1 MVKVFHKP
9 FGVLSQFKPLGDK
22 PTLMDFEAL
31 RQSGKAVGRLDQ
43 DSEGLLLITP
53 WVWLQNTLTR
63 PGAVAK
69 VYWVQVEGL
78 PEEAALQSL
87 RQGVLLKDG
96 MTRPALVERI
106 EEPPVP
112 NRVPPIR
119 ERKSIPTCWLQITL
133 YQGRNRQVR
142 RMTAAVGHPTLRL
155 IRYSVGPIRLE
166 SLAVG
171 CWRPPHAGEAAW
183 IKSLRSAEE
192 AEPGRRTGR

>member
-9 FGVLSQFKPLGDK
+9 FGVLSQFKPLGEK

-31 RQSGKAVGRLDQ
+31 RQCGKAVGRLDQ

-53 WVWLQNTLTR
+53 WVWLQNALTR

-69 VYWVQVEGL
+69 TYWVQVEGL
-78 PEEAALQSL
+78 PDECALQSL

-96 MTRPALVERI
+96 LTRPALVERI
-106 EEPPVP
+106 KEPAVP
-112 NRVPPIR
+112 ERVPPIR

-133 YQGRNRQVR
+133 CQGRNRQVR
-142 RMTAAVGHPTLRL
+142 RMTAAVGYPTLRL
-155 IRYSVGPIRLE
+155 IRYSVGPIRLDGLAAGRCRSPDAEE
-166 SLAVG
+166 S
-171 CWRPPHAGEAAW
+171 AW

-192 AEPGRRTGR
+192 AKPGRRTAR